1 MFDASNL
8 AFASVSCGFAT
19 AAVGAWNL
27 VAVIAHFLASVWI
40 GSNAVAAVV
49 VLVKSVVCVVAT
61 KPPQSS
67 GCVVEVAPIVENVG
81 FVVSSTYVVATVNLL
96 QTAAVAAETRALSFV
111 AVGTSFEVVAAVV
124 AVLAVQDAPVAA
136 VESLKGAAVKVASSI
151 APRLDVAVNAACSV
165 SSVEVFVAVA
175 SIAIVTTV
183 HVAATAES
191 PFVVSRA
198 FAATEESLVHVSFVA
213 VTAEIDADVTA
224 TTVAA
229 TAVGACVPLEEDSL
243 VDFFVV
249 DVRFGAWDVVAAVG
263 LAAEDESVLPK
274 LVVGEVV
281 LVGVGPRF
289 AVVFE
294 IVW

>member
-61 KPPQSS
+61 KQPQSS

-175 SIAIVTTV
+175 SIAIVTAV
-183 HVAATAES
+183 HVAATAEN

-198 FAATEESLVHVSFVA
+198 FDATEESLVSFVA

-229 TAVGACVPLEEDSL
+229 TAVGAWIPLEEDSL